1 MTKGIFRLPLMMLLL
16 LLLLLTLPI
25 ILPIATITI
34 HGATS
39 RTCAATGMGSSWT
52 GHLRIL

>member
-1 MTKGIFRLPLMMLLL
+1 MTKGIFRLPLMMLM
-16 LLLLLTLPI
+16 LLLLTLPI

-39 RTCAATGMGSSWT
+39 RTCAATGTGSSWT